1 MSKAWND
8 TKDSTIEKYFRLARF
23 STDNNSDV
31 PNKTD
36 ETEEDVDEDDI
47 PLIHLYRQLRKL
59 PHEYDFI
66 FDATIPTEED
76 STKWDKDLL
85 GSCQRDETIASEQ
98 EEEEEKEEKKLS
110 TMSELETLL

>member
-1 MSKAWND
+1 M
-8 TKDSTIEKYFRLARF
+8 TPDSTIEKCFRFARF

-31 PNKTD
+31 PNKTY

-47 PLIHLYRQLRKL
+47 PLIHLFRQLRKL

-85 GSCQRDETIASEQ
+85 GSCQRDETIACEQ
-98 EEEEEKEEKKLS
+98 EEKEEKEEKS
-110 TMSELETLL
+110 CPPCPN